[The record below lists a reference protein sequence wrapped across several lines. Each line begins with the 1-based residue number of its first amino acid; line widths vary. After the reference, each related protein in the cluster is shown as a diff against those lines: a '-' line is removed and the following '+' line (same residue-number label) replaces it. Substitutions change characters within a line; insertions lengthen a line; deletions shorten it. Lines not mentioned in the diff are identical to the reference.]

1 MSLRIRRGTN
11 SQRTGITF
19 DLGEIVYTTDTQK
32 LYIGDGVTA
41 GGKNLLETSVGN
53 GFLFNPTTQQIDF
66 AIGNLYLNTA
76 QVPETSNLYFT
87 TERAQDAVGAALVAG
102 NAFNTGVTFT
112 YDDAN
117 NRITAVSTGSAGLT
131 TVSSDTNPSL
141 GGNLNTGA
149 FNISG
154 SGSVT
159 AGTITATNLGG
170 NLNTGAFNI
179 SGSGTISAGT
189 VTATNLGGNL
199 SAATYNITN
208 IGSLGATTIT
218 ATNLGGNLNTGA
230 FNISG
235 TGTISAGTI
244 TATTFATNLGGSLL
258 TGSINGGTGGIAL
271 FATNSIPLTITGN
284 ITGGATGQLYVN
296 VRAARGTNSSP
307 ITTVAGDN
315 LGGFVISGYNGSAFQ
330 GSAIISTAWEAGA
343 VLSDTI
349 PKSTLTLGVGGGGS
363 TITRA
368 TLASNGVF
376 TAPIFKATNYATSS
390 YPTSPEKGWI
400 IFDNTTNQFVGYNG
414 TSWVA
419 FA

>member
-41 GGKNLLETSVGN
+41 GGKNFLETSAGVG
-53 GFLFNPTTQQIDF
+53 FTFNPTTQQIDF
-66 AIGNLYLNTA
+66 SIGNLNLNTA
-76 QVPETSNLYFT
+76 QVSEDASRLYYT
-87 TERAQDAVGAALVAG
+87 NERAQDTVGAALIAG

-112 YDDAN
+112 YDDVN
-117 NRITAVSTGSAGLT
+117 NRITAVSTGGLT
-131 TVSSDTNPSL
+131 NISADTNPSL
-141 GGNLNTGA
+141 GGNLSTGSFSISGNGSVTTGTITATNLGGNLSTGA

-154 SGSVT
+154 TGSIS

-170 NLNTGAFNI
+170 NLAAGSYNITGI
-179 SGSGTISAGT
+179 GSLGATT
-189 VTATNLGGNL
+189 LTATNLGGNL
-199 SAATYNITN
+199 S
-208 IGSLGATTIT
+208 
-218 ATNLGGNLNTGA
+218 TGA

-244 TATTFATNLGGSLL
+244 TATTFATTSGGSII
-258 TGSINGGTGGIAL
+258 TGSINGSTGGLAIY
-271 FATNSIPLTITGN
+271 ATNNIPLSITGT
-284 ITGGATGQLYVN
+284 ITGGANGQMYVS
-296 VRAARGTNSSP
+296 VRTARGTNSSP
-307 ITTVAGDN
+307 LTTVAGDN
-315 LGGFVISGYNGSAFQ
+315 LGGFVISGYNGSAYQ

-400 IFDNTTNQFVGYNG
+400 IFDSTTNQFVGYNG